1 MTLRSIPKAD
11 GFVRPKNFQW
21 EIPSDVL
28 DLWAAKPLTAEKDAE
43 NTITIFDVIGDD
55 YYGSGFTAKRMDAAL
70 RSIGQNPVKV
80 KINSPGGDMF
90 EGIAI
95 YNLLRGHKAEVS
107 VEVMGWAASAA
118 SIIAM
123 AGDNISMGTGSFMM
137 VHNCWSM
144 VIGNRHDLAEAAK
157 VFEGF
162 DNGIADIYQGRT
174 ELGRDDIF
182 SLMDNETFMGP
193 TEAKENGFADHIDEL
208 LVAKTDETA
217 QSKSQ
222 NSVRILDA
230 KLAQTGMSRNER
242 RKLISNLKSGRQ
254 DAADNVTRDAD
265 EKLLAD
271 VRQFTKK
278 LKMEKST

>member
-1 MTLRSIPKAD
+1 MTLRQIPKAKA
-11 GFVRPKNFQW
+11 FVRPDNFQW

-28 DLWAAKPLTAEKDAE
+28 NQWTDKPLAAGEDTP

-70 RSIGQNPVKV
+70 RSIGKNPVTV

-95 YNLLRGHKAEVS
+95 YNLLRDHKAEVS
-107 VEVMGWAASAA
+107 IEVMGWAASSA

-123 AGDNISMGTGSFMM
+123 AGDTISMGTGSFMM

-174 ELGRDDIF
+174 DLDREKIF
-182 SLMDNETFMGP
+182 SLMDDETFMGP
-193 TEAKENGFADHIDEL
+193 TEAKQHGFADQIDEN
-208 LVAKTDETA
+208 LVAETA
-217 QSKSQ
+217 DTEQTKAQ
-222 NSVRILDA
+222 NAVRILDA

-242 RKLISNLKSGRQ
+242 RKLISNFKSGTQ

-265 EKLLAD
+265 EKLLAS
-271 VRQFTKK
+271 VRQFTEQ
-278 LKMEKST
+278 LNMEKST